1 MKKFAEIANFF
12 LIFKNFSI
20 WSRNKYSESEDQIM
34 KRILTE
40 KECDQIITGEITL
53 AAVMAICAIAIV
65 AVVVYRMFMS
75 KEGSSSIP
83 GGWKFSW
90 K

>member
-1 MKKFAEIANFF
+1 
-12 LIFKNFSI
+12 
-20 WSRNKYSESEDQIM
+20 M
-34 KRILTE
+34 KRQLSE
-40 KECDQIITGEITL
+40 KESKEIITGEITL
-53 AAVMAICAIAIV
+53 AAVMAVCAIAIV

-75 KEGSSSIP
+75 KEGSSQIP

>member
-1 MKKFAEIANFF
+1 
-12 LIFKNFSI
+12 
-20 WSRNKYSESEDQIM
+20 M
-34 KRILTE
+34 KRQLTE
-40 KECDQIITGEITL
+40 KENQEIVTGEITL
-53 AAVMAICAIAIV
+53 AAVMAVCAIAIV

-75 KEGSSSIP
+75 KEGSSAIP

>member
-1 MKKFAEIANFF
+1 MKYKLSEKQASEIV
-12 LIFKNFSI
+12 
-20 WSRNKYSESEDQIM
+20 
-34 KRILTE
+34 
-40 KECDQIITGEITL
+40 TGEVTL

-65 AVVVYRMFMS
+65 AVIAYKMFMS
-75 KEGSSSIP
+75 KEGSSTVP

>member
-1 MKKFAEIANFF
+1 MKVK
-12 LIFKNFSI
+12 
-20 WSRNKYSESEDQIM
+20 
-34 KRILTE
+34 LTE
-40 KECDQIITGEITL
+40 TESKEIVTGELTL

-75 KEGSSSIP
+75 KEGGASIP

>member
-1 MKKFAEIANFF
+1 
-12 LIFKNFSI
+12 
-20 WSRNKYSESEDQIM
+20 M
-34 KRILTE
+34 KRKLSI
-40 KECDQIITGEITL
+40 KESQQIVTGELTL
-53 AAVMAICAIAIV
+53 AAVMAVCAIAIV

-75 KEGSSSIP
+75 KEGGASIP

>member
-1 MKKFAEIANFF
+1 MKAKGG
-12 LIFKNFSI
+12 LL
-20 WSRNKYSESEDQIM
+20 M
-34 KRILTE
+34 KRVLSE
-40 KECDQIITGEITL
+40 KECKEIVTGEITL

>member
-1 MKKFAEIANFF
+1 
-12 LIFKNFSI
+12 
-20 WSRNKYSESEDQIM
+20 M
-34 KRILTE
+34 KRQLSE
-40 KECDQIITGEITL
+40 KESKEILTGEITL
-53 AAVMAICAIAIV
+53 AAVMAVCAIAIV

-75 KEGSSSIP
+75 KEGSSQIP

>member
-1 MKKFAEIANFF
+1 
-12 LIFKNFSI
+12 
-20 WSRNKYSESEDQIM
+20 M
-34 KRILTE
+34 KRTLTE
-40 KECDQIITGEITL
+40 KECKEIVTGEVTL
-53 AAVMAICAIAIV
+53 AAVMTICAIAIV

-75 KEGSSSIP
+75 KEGSSAIP